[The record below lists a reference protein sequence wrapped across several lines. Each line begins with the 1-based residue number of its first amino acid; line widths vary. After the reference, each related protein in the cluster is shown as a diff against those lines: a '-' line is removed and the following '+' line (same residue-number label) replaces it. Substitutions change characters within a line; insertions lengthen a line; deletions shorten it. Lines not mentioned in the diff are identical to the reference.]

1 MREDYDMVEGVAF
14 NARILSSDS
23 NGITTESNTI
33 VFAQLFEKGR
43 SEIRWRPVGYDE
55 DDVNAHAKIFPAD

>member
-1 MREDYDMVEGVAF
+1 MEISISERLGHITVRENYDMIEGAAY

-33 VFAQLFEKGR
+33 VFAQLFEGDSR
-43 SEIRWRPVGYDE
+43 FGGD
-55 DDVNAHAKIFPAD
+55 